1 VKGAGV
7 PSSGRRLG
15 NTVPKIL
22 VADDNTNIQKM
33 VTLAFQ
39 DRGVEVI
46 TVGNGEAAV
55 RRLPDLRPDLVLA
68 DVFMPV
74 RNGYE
79 VCEFVKKDERFS
91 HIPVILL
98 VGAFDPLDEKEA
110 RRVGADGVL
119 KKPFVPPDPLIAMVM
134 SALEKNPKV
143 AAEMAKAREL
153 AAAPPPPPM
162 PELEIPAKAEP
173 KPLPDYP
180 EPTAEE
186 AAAIYG
192 FGKGVRAL
200 DDEPEIRAS
209 QPSPIKAKKD
219 KEEDEEFDGSST
231 ASDWRRSAA
240 DFEVPT
246 ELGGS
251 LAFTPDEDFS
261 PSFPSERDVPPRHI
275 RVEDS
280 ALEIQ
285 PVVAESSSASSPAPS
300 QFAAVNET
308 AAASATHSL
317 ETQVEIIPEPEP
329 LPEPEQE
336 YAPSRASRELQPGG
350 IMAADAE
357 PKQESGFLTK
367 AAHWMDMMAPAPAEN
382 SNGGSGGGWMS
393 NLLGLH
399 KEKEPEVTP
408 EAHKPAIEAPVEA
421 KSQSLAEPQAET
433 AAPMETAYSE
443 VHTPQQSERVEPQ
456 ATATVEQSERV
467 APPSSELWFNPPA
480 PPVEA
485 VVETSAAQE
494 VISDSSPIAPAIS
507 APQGD
512 EFDREPDNFEPSLRD
527 PMLDESP
534 AVHVQAEP
542 LLVDDDVSGPS
553 EYGKRAEKMSP
564 LHSFFSPASG
574 DPVVEESG
582 TAEAAAPSEFPVIEE
597 AHIEAAADQFDERI
611 PTVPP
616 PNREALAAIPFLTPP
631 IPTPQEIH
639 SEESSAQQSS
649 AASDDRRVDDLVRKV
664 LEKLQPQLQE
674 MLSQGVLK
682 PLVENMLQNEIS
694 KKEK

>member
-1 VKGAGV
+1 MVGV

-15 NTVPKIL
+15 NIVPKIL

-55 RRLPDLRPDLVLA
+55 RRMPDLRPDLVLA

-134 SALEKNPKV
+134 SALEKNPKL
-143 AAEMAKAREL
+143 AAEIAKAREA

-162 PELEIPAKAEP
+162 PEMEIPAKAEP
-173 KPLPDYP
+173 KPLPEYP

-192 FGKGVRAL
+192 FGKGVRTL
-200 DDEPEIRAS
+200 DDEPETDAS
-209 QPSPIKAKKD
+209 QARAPKSK
-219 KEEDEEFDGSST
+219 KEEDEEFDGSAT

-285 PVVAESSSASSPAPS
+285 PVVAESASVSSPAPS
-300 QFAAVNET
+300 EFAEVNES

-317 ETQVEIIPEPEP
+317 ETQVEIVPEPEP
-329 LPEPEQE
+329 VSEPVPEQE
-336 YAPSRASRELQPGG
+336 YAPSRAARELQSGG
-350 IMAADAE
+350 IKAAGDEA
-357 PKQESGFLTK
+357 KQEHGFLTK

-382 SNGGSGGGWMS
+382 SNGGGWMS
-393 NLLGLH
+393 NLLGIH
-399 KEKEPEVTP
+399 KEKEPVMAQEVS
-408 EAHKPAIEAPVEA
+408 EPALEEPIDSKSEPLAAPLAEVAAPVEIA
-421 KSQSLAEPQAET
+421 N
-433 AAPMETAYSE
+433 SE
-443 VHTPQQSERVEPQ
+443 VHTPQQPENVEPQ
-456 ATATVEQSERV
+456 AAETVEPSESV
-467 APPSSELWFNPPA
+467 APPSSEPWFNSPA

-485 VVETSAAQE
+485 ALVTAQAQE
-494 VISDSSPIAPAIS
+494 LASDSSPIAPAIS
-507 APQGD
+507 APQGY
-512 EFDREPDNFEPSLRD
+512 EFVGEPDGGEPSLRD

-542 LLVDDDVSGPS
+542 LLVDEDVSGPS
-553 EYGKRAEKMSP
+553 EYGKRPERMSP

-574 DPVVEESG
+574 DPVVEES
-582 TAEAAAPSEFPVIEE
+582 AAAEFAAPVEFPAIQE
-597 AHIEAAADQFDERI
+597 APVEAAADQFDERI

-631 IPTPQEIH
+631 IPTPQEVH
-639 SEESSAQQSS
+639 SEESSAPQAA
-649 AASDDRRVDDLVRKV
+649 AASDAENVDEMVRKV
-664 LEKLQPQLQE
+664 LEKLQPRLQE
-674 MLSQGVLK
+674 LLSQGVLK

>member
-55 RRLPDLRPDLVLA
+55 RRMPDAKPDLVLA

-134 SALEKNPKV
+134 SALEKNPKL
-143 AAEMAKAREL
+143 AAEIAKAREL

-200 DDEPEIRAS
+200 DDEPGSEAS
-209 QPSPIKAKKD
+209 QSQTIKAKKED
-219 KEEDEEFDGSST
+219 DEEFDGSAT

-300 QFAAVNET
+300 QFAAVNES
-308 AAASATHSL
+308 AAASASHSL
-317 ETQVEIIPEPEP
+317 ETQVEIVPEPEP
-329 LPEPEQE
+329 EPQREPEQE
-336 YAPSRASRELQPGG
+336 YAPSRAARELQPGG
-350 IMAADAE
+350 IKAAGDEA
-357 PKQESGFLTK
+357 KQESGFLTK
-367 AAHWMDMMAPAPAEN
+367 AAHWMDMMAPAPVEN
-382 SNGGSGGGWMS
+382 SNGGGWMS

-399 KEKEPEVTP
+399 KEKEPEVA
-408 EAHKPAIEAPVEA
+408 EEAPKAAVEAPIEA
-421 KSQSLAEPQAET
+421 KSEPLAEPQAET
-433 AAPMETAYSE
+433 AAPVETGYSE
-443 VHTPQQSERVEPQ
+443 VHTAQQTENIEPQ
-456 ATATVEQSERV
+456 AAATVEQSESV
-467 APPSSELWFNPPA
+467 APPSSEPWFNPPA

-485 VVETSAAQE
+485 VVETAAAQE
-494 VISDSSPIAPAIS
+494 IVSDSSPIAPAIS

-542 LLVDDDVSGPS
+542 LLVDEDVSGPS
-553 EYGKRAEKMSP
+553 EYGKRPEKMSP

-574 DPVVEESG
+574 DPVVEES
-582 TAEAAAPSEFPVIEE
+582 AAPEVAAPSEFPVIEE
-597 AHIEAAADQFDERI
+597 AHIEAAVDQFDERI

-639 SEESSAQQSS
+639 SEESSARHSS
-649 AASDDRRVDDLVRKV
+649 AASDDQRVDDLVRKV

-674 MLSQGVLK
+674 MLSHGVLK
-682 PLVENMLQNEIS
+682 PLVENMLQNEVS

>member
-1 VKGAGV
+1 M
-7 PSSGRRLG
+7 PSFGRRLDK
-15 NTVPKIL
+15 TVPKIL

-55 RRLPDLRPDLVLA
+55 RRLPDLRPDIVLA

-143 AAEMAKAREL
+143 AAEMAKAREV

-200 DDEPEIRAS
+200 DDEPEAAAS
-209 QPSPIKAKKD
+209 KSRGLKTK

-231 ASDWRRSAA
+231 SSDWRRNAA
-240 DFEVPT
+240 DFEVPN

-275 RVEDS
+275 RVQDS
-280 ALEIQ
+280 SQEIQ
-285 PVVAESSSASSPAPS
+285 PVVAQSHHPEPVHSPVAAVSAQVNEAIAAAASRSHETQVQVAPEPDPQVEQRSEYLPAPS
-300 QFAAVNET
+300 APEIVPVE
-308 AAASATHSL
+308 ASTVVALT
-317 ETQVEIIPEPEP
+317 V
-329 LPEPEQE
+329 
-336 YAPSRASRELQPGG
+336 
-350 IMAADAE
+350 DAE
-357 PKQESGFLTK
+357 TKHETGFLSK

-382 SNGGSGGGWMS
+382 PNGGGWMA
-393 NLLGLH
+393 NLLGI
-399 KEKEPEVTP
+399 KKEPAVPQETP
-408 EAHKPAIEAPVEA
+408 KAPVEA
-421 KSQSLAEPQAET
+421 PIEAKSERIVKARAEAAEPVKPSHSKIQSADHSESAKP
-433 AAPMETAYSE
+433 AAAI
-443 VHTPQQSERVEPQ
+443 QQSEG
-456 ATATVEQSERV
+456 A
-467 APPSSELWFNPPA
+467 APPASESWFA
-480 PPVEA
+480 PPPPLLEA
-485 VVETSAAQE
+485 APESSFELETTSQPD
-494 VISDSSPIAPAIS
+494 VIVPAIS
-507 APQGD
+507 APQAD
-512 EFDREPDNFEPSLRD
+512 EFDREPDDFQPSLRD

-534 AVHVQAEP
+534 AVRVQPEP
-542 LLVDDDVSGPS
+542 LLVDEDVSGPS
-553 EYGKRAEKMSP
+553 EYGKRSEQMSP

-574 DPVVEESG
+574 DPVVEG
-582 TAEAAAPSEFPVIEE
+582 PAAVEASARQEFPAFEPAPIEP
-597 AHIEAAADQFDERI
+597 AANEFEERI

-616 PNREALAAIPFLTPP
+616 PNREALSAIPFLTPP
-631 IPTPQEIH
+631 VPTPREVRF
-639 SEESSAQQSS
+639 EEVSAEQNQ
-649 AASDDRRVDDLVRKV
+649 AASDDRTVDELVRKV

-674 MLSQGVLK
+674 MLSHGVLK
-682 PLVENMLQNEIS
+682 PLVESMLQSELS

>member
-1 VKGAGV
+1 M

-134 SALEKNPKV
+134 SALEKNPKL
-143 AAEMAKAREL
+143 AAEIAKAREL
-153 AAAPPPPPM
+153 AAEPPPPPM

-200 DDEPEIRAS
+200 DDEPETAAS
-209 QPSPIKAKKD
+209 QPSPIKAKKE
-219 KEEDEEFDGSST
+219 KEEDEEFDGSAT

-251 LAFTPDEDFS
+251 LAFTPDEDFN

-285 PVVAESSSASSPAPS
+285 PVVAESNSASSPAPS
-300 QFAAVNET
+300 QFAAVNES

-317 ETQVEIIPEPEP
+317 ETQVEIVPEPE
-329 LPEPEQE
+329 PEPEQE
-336 YAPSRASRELQPGG
+336 YAPSRAAREIQSGG
-350 IMAADAE
+350 IKTADAE

-382 SNGGSGGGWMS
+382 SNGGGWMS

-399 KEKEPEVTP
+399 KEKEPEVA
-408 EAHKPAIEAPVEA
+408 EEAPKPTIEA
-421 KSQSLAEPQAET
+421 KSEPLVESGTEIPVPAGAAYPEVHAPEQPENIPPQA
-433 AAPMETAYSE
+433 A
-443 VHTPQQSERVEPQ
+443 
-456 ATATVEQSERV
+456 ATAEQSKIV
-467 APPSSELWFNPPA
+467 APPSSDPWFNPPA

-485 VVETSAAQE
+485 LVETAAAQE
-494 VISDSSPIAPAIS
+494 IISDSLPIAPAIS

-512 EFDREPDNFEPSLRD
+512 EFDREPDSFEPSLRE

-534 AVHVQAEP
+534 AVHVRAEP
-542 LLVDDDVSGPS
+542 LLVDEDVSGPS

-574 DPVVEESG
+574 DPVVEEPAV
-582 TAEAAAPSEFPVIEE
+582 AENSAHVEFPAFE
-597 AHIEAAADQFDERI
+597 ATHVEAAADEFDERI

-631 IPTPQEIH
+631 IPTPQEVH
-639 SEESSAQQSS
+639 SEESSAPHVE
-649 AASDDRRVDDLVRKV
+649 AASDNGNVDEMVRRV

-674 MLSQGVLK
+674 LLSQGVLK

>member
-1 VKGAGV
+1 
-7 PSSGRRLG
+7 
-15 NTVPKIL
+15 VPKIL

-134 SALEKNPKV
+134 SALEKNPKL
-143 AAEMAKAREL
+143 AAEIAKAREM

-162 PELEIPAKAEP
+162 PELEIPAKTEP

-200 DDEPEIRAS
+200 DDEPETEAS
-209 QPSPIKAKKD
+209 HPSPIKAKKE
-219 KEEDEEFDGSST
+219 KEEDEEFDGSAT

-280 ALEIQ
+280 TLEIQ
-285 PVVAESSSASSPAPS
+285 PVVAESNSGTASATSE
-300 QFAAVNET
+300 FTAVNES

-317 ETQVEIIPEPEP
+317 ETQVEILPVPEP

-336 YAPSRASRELQPGG
+336 FAPSRAAREIQSGG
-350 IMAADAE
+350 IKAAADEA
-357 PKQESGFLTK
+357 KQESGFLTK

-382 SNGGSGGGWMS
+382 STGGGWMS

-399 KEKEPEVTP
+399 KEKETEVAEEAPKAAAEAPIEAKPEPLAEQRAVAAAPEETAFPEVH
-408 EAHKPAIEAPVEA
+408 APA
-421 KSQSLAEPQAET
+421 QSENIEPQAAHMAE
-433 AAPMETAYSE
+433 
-443 VHTPQQSERVEPQ
+443 
-456 ATATVEQSERV
+456 
-467 APPSSELWFNPPA
+467 SSESIPPRSSEPWFNPPA

-485 VVETSAAQE
+485 ALETAPAQE
-494 VISDSSPIAPAIS
+494 LTSDSSPIAPAIS
-507 APQGD
+507 APQGH
-512 EFDREPDNFEPSLRD
+512 EFVGEPDGGEPSLRD

-534 AVHVQAEP
+534 AVRVQAEP
-542 LLVDDDVSGPS
+542 LLVNEDVSGPS
-553 EYGKRAEKMSP
+553 EYGKRLERTSP

-574 DPVVEESG
+574 DPMLEES
-582 TAEAAAPSEFPVIEE
+582 AAAEFSAPAEFPAIEE
-597 AHIEAAADQFDERI
+597 VPVEAAADQFNERI

-631 IPTPQEIH
+631 IPTPQEIR
-639 SEESSAQQSS
+639 SEETSAQNSS
-649 AASDDRRVDDLVRKV
+649 STSEEKTVDDLVRKV

-674 MLSQGVLK
+674 MLSHGVLK
-682 PLVENMLQNEIS
+682 PLVENMLQSEVS